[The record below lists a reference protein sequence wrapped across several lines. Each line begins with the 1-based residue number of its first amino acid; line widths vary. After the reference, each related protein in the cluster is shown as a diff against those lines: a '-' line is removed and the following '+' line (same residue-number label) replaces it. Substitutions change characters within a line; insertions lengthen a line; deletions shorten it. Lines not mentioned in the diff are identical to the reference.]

1 MKKKKI
7 AQIKNSFL
15 ITIFFY
21 TNKKVELGVIKN
33 WVAKKVTEILGV
45 EDEVIINLV
54 ITELES

>member
-1 MKKKKI
+1 
-7 AQIKNSFL
+7 
-15 ITIFFY
+15 
-21 TNKKVELGVIKN
+21 VIKN